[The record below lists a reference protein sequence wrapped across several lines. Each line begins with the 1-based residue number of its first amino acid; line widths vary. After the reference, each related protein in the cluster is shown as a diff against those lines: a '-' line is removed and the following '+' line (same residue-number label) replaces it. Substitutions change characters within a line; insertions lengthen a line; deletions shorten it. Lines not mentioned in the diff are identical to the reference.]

1 MVFVKQRFEVT
12 LISIVFLISLNYCYS
27 LLNERNLQDQ
37 ILNCGDYKCPS
48 TGGKCSGQYSETCV
62 CFPDY
67 DSFPF
72 DTYEMCNYKKKKQ
85 LYAFL
90 LETFLMF
97 GVGHFYLENYLHAI
111 IKAIFFALGYFLF
124 ILLRTISKKTEE
136 NNTLTLVIAFMGCLT
151 CLGMIIWQIIDIVLL
166 GLGKYTD
173 GNDVQ
178 LYYMN

>member
-1 MVFVKQRFEVT
+1 MFNKDQVNVKFI
-12 LISIVFLISLNYCYS
+12 LIIILVSLNYSMS
-27 LLNERNLQDQ
+27 LNLTRDLQES
-37 ILNCGDYKCPS
+37 ILTCGDYKCPS
-48 TGGKCSGQYSETCV
+48 NGGKCTGQFSETCV
-62 CFPDY
+62 CFPEY

-85 LYAFL
+85 LFAFL

-97 GVGHFYLENYLHAI
+97 GIGHFYLENYSHAI

-124 ILLRTISKKTEE
+124 ILLRTVSKRTEE
-136 NNTLTLVIAFMGCLT
+136 NNTYTLVIAFMGCLT